1 MYSVK
6 EKLSHFRQLSNQ
18 TAAEA
23 DLQLLTERAPVNSNL
38 IRYGLSPTKNA
49 EDILFDL
56 LDVCTHDEIVRYR
69 RDFFAEQQTDTNPP
83 TDTENVSGNGAPAGS
98 NDTSAEVLDNE
109 LPDDTIDT
117 SDKKQDTEPPTDT
130 ENVSGN
136 GTPDG
141 SNDTQPEV
149 LDNELPDDTID
160 TSDKNQDTNPPT
172 DTENVSGNDISAK
185 PKPKKSSTPKK
196 KKKNTPK

>member
-83 TDTENVSGNGAPAGS
+83 TDTENVSENGVPDDS
-98 NDTSAEVLDNE
+98 TDTPLEVPDNE
-109 LPDDTIDT
+109 IPDDTT
-117 SDKKQDTEPPTDT
+117 
-130 ENVSGN
+130 
-136 GTPDG
+136 
-141 SNDTQPEV
+141 
-149 LDNELPDDTID
+149 D
-160 TSDKNQDTNPPT
+160 TSDKNQSTEPPA
-172 DTENVSGNDISAK
+172 DTENVSENETPNDSTDT
-185 PKPKKSSTPKK
+185 PSEVLDNEFPDDTTDTSDTKPKKSSTTKK